1 MACAEQVEI
10 GLEPAADTASLVEA
24 SLDLNFEFDQAA
36 GRTVLAASRQQVPL
50 KVVRAFALEDGSALA
65 HLHNVSG
72 GLLGGDRLELR
83 ARVGSGA
90 SAQLTTTGAT
100 RIYRAREQAPD
111 AVQINHVTVAENG
124 LLEYVPDPIIPFGG
138 ARFRQQTAIRLAPGA
153 GLFWWEILAPGRE
166 ARGELFAYDRMEL
179 SMDLWTPNR
188 LIASERVRLEPRACA
203 VSSLARLGDYRYWA
217 TFYICRVGADPK
229 GWARAEEHLRE
240 VAAKMSSAGEA
251 RWGVSTL
258 VADGLVVRC
267 LARQGRRV
275 ITGLREIWSAAKSL
289 LYGREAIPP
298 RKVN

>member
-1 MACAEQVEI
+1 MACAQQTEI
-10 GLEPAADTASLVEA
+10 GPAADTASRVEA
-24 SLDLNFEFDQAA
+24 SLDLDFEFDHAA
-36 GRTVLAASRQQVPL
+36 GRTVLAASRQQTPL

-72 GLLGGDRLELR
+72 GLLGGDRLALR
-83 ARVGSGA
+83 VQVGAGA

-100 RIYRAREQAPD
+100 RIYRARELAAD
-111 AVQINHVTVAENG
+111 AVQSNHISVGENA
-124 LLEYVPDPIIPFGG
+124 LLEYVPDPIIPFAG
-138 ARFRQQTAIRLAPGA
+138 ARFRQQTTIQLASGA

-179 SMDLWTPNR
+179 RMDIWTPER
-188 LIASERVRLEPRACA
+188 LIAAERIRLEPRVHA

-217 TFYICRVGADPK
+217 TFYICRVGADRK
-229 GWARAEEHLRE
+229 VWAAAEQRLRE
-240 VAAKMSSAGEA
+240 VAASVSPDGET

-258 VADGLVVRC
+258 ATDGLVVRC
-267 LARQGRRV
+267 LAREGRWV
-275 ITGLREIWSAAKSL
+275 LAGLREIWTAAKSL